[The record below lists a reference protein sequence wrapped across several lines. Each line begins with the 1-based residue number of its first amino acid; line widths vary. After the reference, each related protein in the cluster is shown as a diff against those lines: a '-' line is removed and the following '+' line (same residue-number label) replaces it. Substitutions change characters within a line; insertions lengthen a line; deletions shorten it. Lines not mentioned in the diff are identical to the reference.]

1 MNQTGPNPTLP
12 QPTPPDRTTTHRT
25 ARLGILLACVFCA
38 MPAFAQ
44 QGQCP
49 QFSMGAK
56 LHATTETT
64 YTVQVT
70 DQCARLVFQNT
81 GAETVNLPNPGS
93 HFPYG
98 FTFKTFSSGAGGI
111 TLTPT
116 SPVTIN
122 GGSTLAKAQGTY
134 ADCYTDGKNW
144 WC

>member
-1 MNQTGPNPTLP
+1 MKI
-12 QPTPPDRTTTHRT
+12 
-25 ARLGILLACVFCA
+25 LG
-38 MPAFAQ
+38 AFACMVFWCGAAWAQ
-44 QGQCP
+44 SGQCP

-56 LHATTETT
+56 LHAAGETS

-116 SPVTIN
+116 SPVTVN

-134 ADCYTDGKNW
+134 ADCYIDGKNW